1 VLQTTFCRELGI
13 EYPIFSVG
21 FGAGA
26 GPELAAAVSNAGG
39 LGVLGTT
46 DLASISR
53 RIARVRELTSRP
65 FGVNV
70 VLAVRDAATV
80 DALIAEAPPVL
91 VLFWGD
97 PVPWVEKAHRQG
109 TRVLIQVG
117 SVDEARA
124 AADAGVDA
132 VIAQGFEAGG
142 HVRGST
148 ALSVFVPEVAEAV
161 RPLPV
166 IASGGVATGRG
177 LVAALALGAQGVS
190 MGTRF
195 VACTETFAAQEFK
208 ERVVSGTAEDT
219 VYAEALFDNGW
230 PAAPHRALR
239 NAIVAEW
246 EKAGK
251 PPSGKRGG
259 EGQAVGR
266 MRFGGEWDDVPRYMP
281 IMVTPEFEGD
291 IEQVPLWGGQSVSL
305 VRDIKPAAEIVRTI
319 VREAE
324 ETIAELGA
332 LAADGDRRRAE
343 PLPTAAGSGRA
354 RAREA
359 PTQER
364 A

>member
-1 VLQTTFCRELGI
+1 MLQTPLCRDLGI
-13 EYPIFSVG
+13 EFPILSVG

-46 DLASISR
+46 DRASIAGR
-53 RIARVRELTSRP
+53 VARLRDLTSRP
-65 FGVNV
+65 FGTNV

-91 VLFWGD
+91 ILFWGD
-97 PVPWVEKAHRQG
+97 PLPWVDKAHAQG
-109 TRVLIQVG
+109 TRVFIQVG
-117 SVDEARA
+117 SVQEAKA

-132 VIAQGFEAGG
+132 VIAQGYEAGG
-142 HVRGST
+142 HVRGMT
-148 ALSVFVPEVAEAV
+148 ALSVLVPEVVEAV
-161 RPLPV
+161 SPLPV

-208 ERVVSGTAEDT
+208 ERVVASTAADT

-230 PAAPHRALR
+230 PNAPHRALR
-239 NAIVAEW
+239 NAIVSAW
-246 EKAGK
+246 EKAGR
-251 PPSGKRGG
+251 PPAGERGG

-281 IMVTPEFEGD
+281 VMVTPEFEGD
-291 IEQVPLWGGQSVSL
+291 IEQVPLWAGQSVSL
-305 VRDIKPAAEIVRTI
+305 VRDIKPAAEIVRDI

-324 ETIAELGA
+324 ETIGELSA
-332 LAADGDRRRAE
+332 LRGGSPDE
-343 PLPTAAGSGRA
+343 PVAVAGSSGA
-354 RAREA
+354 RR
-359 PTQER
+359 PPSPER